1 VFRPKDA
8 GQDAR
13 DPADRRIDMLTPLL
27 ARLATLC
34 LALLSLIIVGGP
46 SRPTSHAAGAG
57 AALMVH
63 EWGTFTSVAGRD
75 GRTLV
80 WRPLTV
86 ESDLPSFVYSVDKGD
101 TWRGLRYPSKSGL
114 AVKVRMET
122 PVLYFYSGEETTV
135 KVKVLFPGG
144 RITEWYPQA
153 HSAGSGGID
162 WGELKVMAGALVG
175 LPHDLRENHYYPAR
189 ETDAALVQVHN
200 AKQPEH
206 EKFLFYR
213 GVGNFDLPL
222 SVRLEEHRV
231 AIKNSPGES
240 VKQVVLFENSGGN
253 IGYQIVD
260 MAKTEVL
267 VDRPALDDKLTE
279 LRQEMKTTLIANGLY
294 EKEADAM
301 LNTWRDSWF
310 EEGLRVFY
318 LMPRKTTDAILPIA
332 IEPEPAGLVRVLVG
346 RTEIISPEM
355 EQSVTNWISNLS
367 ERSISSREAAINE
380 INKYGRFLE
389 PILTQILRHT
399 TDPQLKVEV
408 QLLMEEMN

>member
-1 VFRPKDA
+1 
-8 GQDAR
+8 
-13 DPADRRIDMLTPLL
+13 MLTPPLTHL
-27 ARLATLC
+27 AILC
-34 LALLSLIIVGGP
+34 LAILSLV
-46 SRPTSHAAGAG
+46 TAGAPG
-57 AALMVH
+57 RSLSNASRAGSSLVVH

-86 ESDLPSFVYSVDKGD
+86 ESDLPSFVYSVDEGD

-122 PVLYFYSGEETTV
+122 PILYFYSREEATV

-153 HSAGSGGID
+153 HSAGGSGID
-162 WGELKVMAGALVG
+162 WGELKVMPGARVG
-175 LPHDLRENHYYPAR
+175 LPHDFRENHYYPAR
-189 ETDAALVQVHN
+189 ETDADLVQVHN

-222 SVRLEEHRV
+222 SVRLEGDRV
-231 AIKNSPGES
+231 AVTNSHQEN
-240 VKQVVLFENSGGN
+240 VRQVVLFENSGGN

-260 MAKTEVL
+260 MSKTEVL
-267 VDRPALDDKLTE
+267 VDRPALDDKLPE
-279 LRQEMKTTLIANGLY
+279 LRQEMKTMLIADGLY

-318 LMPRKTTDAILPIA
+318 LMPRKTTDAILPIVV
-332 IEPEPAGLVRVLVG
+332 EPEPAGLVRVLAG
-346 RTEIISPEM
+346 RTEIITPEM
-355 EQSVTNWISNLS
+355 EASVTNQISNLS
-367 ERSISSREAAINE
+367 KHSAVRKAALE
-380 INKYGRFLE
+380 EMKKYGRFLE
-389 PILTQILRHT
+389 PILTEIRRHT
-399 TDPQLKVEV
+399 NDLHLKAEVERV
-408 QLLMEEMN
+408 LQEIN